1 MNERNSTNIIA
12 ASALAF
18 AGLLASAPASAGG
31 LYPVAPDYMID
42 QCVAEIGKQANY
54 EGGVRVEHQV
64 LSEERRSIGYTL
76 RIDTTIY
83 SDNEGEVVRE
93 YATKCVVAG
102 GEQPIRFRIKESNT
116 GA

>member
-1 MNERNSTNIIA
+1 MNRHNIIA

-18 AGLLASAPASAGG
+18 AGFLASVPASAGG
-31 LYPVAPDYMID
+31 FYSVAPDYMID

-54 EGGVRVEHQV
+54 DGGTRVEHEV
-64 LSEERRSIGYTL
+64 LSEERRSVGYTL
-76 RIDTTIY
+76 KIDTTIY
-83 SDNEGEVVRE
+83 SDNEGEIVRE